1 MKRNVLVIAGL
12 AVLST
17 SAFASKA
24 RMEALGQG
32 SASYYLLD
40 SRSVF
45 VNPASLNEMKNY
57 VVTEWGA
64 SAQSDST
71 TAPRAEGGFFREM
84 GAFSYGLYLGNN
96 GDTRTSAGATTQ
108 FLQHQNAMDLMLAGD
123 MGMKW
128 GARLHY
134 ANSKDETAVANL
146 EKKNSALGLG
156 LGVSHGDMEGYANIS
171 LSDKSEGATVA
182 GDVWKR
188 KPGIQIGGSYK
199 WSGMNFF
206 ADYTSTNEELTKG
219 ASSTLTTWTVNTIG
233 TAAATT
239 LGTGTNTHKTSEITL
254 GTAKTHEVNPTARVI
269 VDGRLVMSTDEIGG
283 STGTNGK
290 TKATS
295 LPLTI
300 ALETEATSWLTLRGS
315 VSQNVILGST
325 KSVAGKTT
333 TVADST
339 TVNAGATLAFG
350 KLKVDG
356 VIGNTPGARSGG
368 TVGAKEGVLSTDNLM
383 SRVGVTYNF

>member
-24 RMEALGQG
+24 RMEAMGQG
-32 SASYYLLD
+32 SSSYYMMD

-45 VNPASLNEMKNY
+45 LNPASLNEMKNY

-96 GDTRTSAGATTQ
+96 GDSRTASAA
-108 FLQHQNAMDLMLAGD
+108 FLQHQNAMDLVIAGD

-134 ANSKDETAVANL
+134 ASSKDEATTAIKR
-146 EKKNSALGLG
+146 ENSAIGLG
-156 LGVSHGDMEGYANIS
+156 LGVSQGDMEGYANIN
-171 LSDKSEGATVA
+171 LSDKSEGASVA
-182 GDVWKR
+182 GDTWKR
-188 KPGIQIGGSYK
+188 KPGIQLGGSYK
-199 WSGMNFF
+199 WSGMSFF
-206 ADYTSTNEELTKG
+206 ADYSSTNEELTKG

-233 TAAATT
+233 TSAATN
-239 LGTGTNTHKTSEITL
+239 LGTGTNGHKTSEITV
-254 GTAKTHEVNPTARVI
+254 GAAKTHEVNPTARVV
-269 VDGRLVMSTDEIGG
+269 VDGRLMLATDEISG

-290 TKATS
+290 TKSTA

-333 TVADST
+333 TLADST